1 MLIVSDKTRQP
12 NVTTRA
18 WAQRS
23 LLRREAAQ
31 PSAAFAT
38 RRTMLSPRSPSDR
51 GQLSSEKEDEA
62 SQKMA
67 VKAWKAENKRMPS
80 RISKQNAKVV
90 VNHER
95 GVATMVA
102 AYSQPSPRG
111 EGSVVGLA
119 VVSGGARVSK

>member
-31 PSAAFAT
+31 PSAAFTT
-38 RRTMLSPRSPSDR
+38 RRTMLSPRSPTDW

-80 RISKQNAKVV
+80 RISKQKAKVV

-95 GVATMVA
+95 GVATMA
-102 AYSQPSPRG
+102 AS
-111 EGSVVGLA
+111 
-119 VVSGGARVSK
+119 GAR